1 MVTQVNRNDF
11 IRIINNPGQIDRQ
24 MTGEVRELVDLFPWF
39 HSAHLLLL
47 KGLYNTSDVK
57 FENQLK
63 QSAIHIADR
72 EVLYYM
78 LHRVEP
84 VEKEKSGKVAAIV
97 EDRPELPDSEQV
109 VIESGRNSSDLISEL
124 EKSSLVFVP
133 PDQPAVV
140 SKDEPVE
147 TIVITTE
154 SLLDESASVM
164 LVIEDGDNHI
174 EENIIF
180 MDPSI
185 SSGEAEELLELE
197 ENEIDLSDESQ
208 PVKTGAEK
216 VIVVQE
222 NRKELQSKLIDNFI
236 LLNPRIEAPKDKT
249 DRPNED
255 ISKSFVE
262 EKGGFI
268 TETLA
273 RIYVSQGYYSRAI
286 DIYEKLS
293 LKFPEKSSYFA
304 TQIEKVKELIK

>member
-72 EVLYYM
+72 EVLYYI
-78 LHRVEP
+78 LHRPEP
-84 VEKEKSGKVAAIV
+84 VESDRSIKAANAV
-97 EDRPELPDSEQV
+97 EARPEQPDNEQV
-109 VIESGRNSSDLISEL
+109 VIESGRNSTDLISEL
-124 EKSSLVFVP
+124 EKSSLVVTP
-133 PDQPAVV
+133 ADQPAVV
-140 SKDEPVE
+140 SKEEPVE

-185 SSGEAEELLELE
+185 SSGEVEELLELE
-197 ENEIDLSDESQ
+197 ENEIDLSDDSQ
-208 PVKTGAEK
+208 PV
-216 VIVVQE
+216 IQE
-222 NRKELQSKLIDNFI
+222 RKK
-236 LLNPRIEAPKDKT
+236 
-249 DRPNED
+249 
-255 ISKSFVE
+255 
-262 EKGGFI
+262 
-268 TETLA
+268 
-273 RIYVSQGYYSRAI
+273 
-286 DIYEKLS
+286 
-293 LKFPEKSSYFA
+293 
-304 TQIEKVKELIK
+304 

>member
-1 MVTQVNRNDF
+1 
-11 IRIINNPGQIDRQ
+11 

-47 KGLYNTSDVK
+47 KGLHNTSDVK

-72 EVLYYM
+72 EVLYYI
-78 LHRVEP
+78 LQRPAP
-84 VEKEKSGKVAAIV
+84 VEKDIYEKQSEIAQVQ
-97 EDRPELPDSEQV
+97 PEQPDNEQV
-109 VIESGRNSSDLISEL
+109 VIESGRNSSDLINEL
-124 EKSSLVFVP
+124 EKTSFTIPS
-133 PDQPAVV
+133 PDQTIVATA
-140 SKDEPVE
+140 EPPKE
-147 TIVITTE
+147 TIVVTTE

-164 LVIEDGDNHI
+164 LVIEDGDNHT
-174 EENIIF
+174 EETVIF

-185 SSGEAEELLELE
+185 SSGEEDELLELE
-197 ENEIDLSDESQ
+197 ENMIELSDETQ
-208 PVKTGAEK
+208 PRQPAEEP
-216 VIVVQE
+216 VPSIQG
-222 NRKELQSKLIDNFI
+222 NRKELQAKLIDNFI

-249 DRPNED
+249 DKQNED
-255 ISKSFVE
+255 ISKPFVE

-293 LKFPEKSSYFA
+293 LKFPEKNSYFA
-304 TQIEKVKELIK
+304 TQIEKVKALIK